1 MNVVVI
7 GGGMAGMSCAAELAQ
22 HCDVTV
28 LEAEDAPGYHS
39 SGRSAAA
46 YIEPYVNATIFTLT
60 SSSRAFFERPPAGFA
75 DAPLVTPRADVMI
88 AAAAKGHLV
97 DAYLDKWRRHCPG
110 LVEVP
115 ASRVL
120 AQVPILKRDT
130 VARAVS
136 DPNVMDIDANGLLNG
151 FRRVLKSRGGELA
164 TRSRVESLE
173 RSGGLWRLDAGGRR
187 YSCDVVV
194 NAGGAWGDEIAML
207 AGVARVGLVP
217 KRRTAVL
224 LRLQADVTRW
234 PMVHEIES
242 EFYFKPDAGR
252 LLLSPADQTPSAACD
267 AQPDEIDVAIA
278 IERFE
283 HATTM
288 TVSRIEHR
296 WAGLRSFVP
305 DSVPVVGFD
314 PQATGFFWLVGQG
327 GSGIQTAPAM
337 ARLSAA
343 LVLGRDVPDDLRER
357 DLSTEL
363 FAPRRKQAIAAAR
376 SSPVPARSSPVPGT
390 DDDLGAENEL

>member
-1 MNVVVI
+1 MPRMKVVVI
-7 GGGMAGMSCAAELAQ
+7 GGGMAGMSCAAELAH

-60 SSSRAFFERPPAGFA
+60 SSSRAFFEHPPAGFA
-75 DAPLVTPRADVMI
+75 DAPLVRPRADVMI
-88 AAAAKGHLV
+88 APAAKAHLV
-97 DAYLDKWRRHCPG
+97 DGYLRRWHRHCPG

-115 ASRVL
+115 AADVL
-120 AQVPILKRDT
+120 ERVPILRPET

-136 DPNVMDIDANGLLNG
+136 DPNVMDIDAHGLLNG
-151 FRRVLKSRGGELA
+151 FRRALKSRGGVLA
-164 TRSRVESLE
+164 TRSRVESLA
-173 RSGGLWRLDAGGRR
+173 RVDGQWRLDVYGQR

-194 NAGGAWGDEIAML
+194 DAAGAWGDEIAAL

-224 LRLQADVTRW
+224 IRCGQADVTQW

-252 LLLSPADQTPSAACD
+252 LLLSPADQTPSAPCD
-267 AQPDEIDVAIA
+267 AQPDEMDVAVA

-283 HATTM
+283 RATTI
-288 TVSRIEHR
+288 TVDRIEHR

-305 DSVPVVGFD
+305 DSLPVVGFD
-314 PQATGFFWLVGQG
+314 PDAAGFFWLVGQG
-327 GSGIQTAPAM
+327 GFGIQTSPTM
-337 ARLSAA
+337 GRLSAA
-343 LVLGRDVPDDLRER
+343 LVRGEDVPADLRAR
-357 DLSTEL
+357 SLTADQIK
-363 FAPRRKQAIAAAR
+363 PRR
-376 SSPVPARSSPVPGT
+376 
-390 DDDLGAENEL
+390 